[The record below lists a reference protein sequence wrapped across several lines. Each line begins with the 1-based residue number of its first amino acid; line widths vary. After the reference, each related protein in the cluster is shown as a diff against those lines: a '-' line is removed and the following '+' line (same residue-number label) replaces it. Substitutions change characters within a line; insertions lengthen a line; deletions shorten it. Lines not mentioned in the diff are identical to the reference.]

1 MSILEKIFK
10 TRKDITYMLD
20 LDMIEDLSQQ
30 AYVKRL
36 AIDSCIEFVARAVAQ
51 SHFKVLEGNRIQKND
66 VYYKLNI
73 KPNTD
78 LSSDSFWQQVI
89 YKLIY
94 DNEVL
99 IVVSDSKE
107 LLIADSFYR
116 EEYAL
121 YDDIFKDVT
130 VKDYTYQRTFTMQ
143 EVIYLKYNNNK
154 VTHFVE
160 SLFED
165 YGKIFGRMIGAQL
178 KNYQIRGILKSASSA
193 YDEKNIEK
201 LQAFTNKL
209 FNTFNKNQLAIAPLI
224 EGFDYEELSNGG
236 KNSNMPFSEL
246 SELMRD
252 AIKNVALMIGIPPG
266 LIYGET
272 ADLEKNTLVF
282 EKFCLTPLLKKI
294 QNELNAKLITQSM
307 YLKDTRIEIVG
318 VNKKDPLQYAEAIDK
333 LVSSGSFTRNEVR
346 IMLGEEPSDN
356 PELDEYLITKN
367 YEKANSGEND
377 EKEKD
382 ENTLKGVMKMKAEI
396 KGVIVSNEDKWV
408 YEMLGMDSTCPK
420 DVLTQLEFS
429 DEDVDI
435 IINSN
440 GGNLVAGSEI
450 YTHLRAHKGKV
461 NVRITAIAASAA
473 SLIAMAGDHIEMSP
487 VARMMIHNPSSIAQG
502 EAKDLNH
509 AAETLEHVGQ
519 IMAEAYAV
527 RAGKNK
533 QELVEMMARETWLNA
548 DEAIEQGFADSKMF
562 ENDNMQIVA
571 SNTQVLS
578 KDVLNRVTAL
588 VSKTPEVNID
598 IDAIANKVIEKI
610 NMKEKESEI
619 DVADSK
625 VSANGFSRFLF

>member
-209 FNTFNKNQLAIAPLI
+209 FNT
-224 EGFDYEELSNGG
+224 
-236 KNSNMPFSEL
+236 
-246 SELMRD
+246 
-252 AIKNVALMIGIPPG
+252 
-266 LIYGET
+266 
-272 ADLEKNTLVF
+272 
-282 EKFCLTPLLKKI
+282 
-294 QNELNAKLITQSM
+294 
-307 YLKDTRIEIVG
+307 
-318 VNKKDPLQYAEAIDK
+318 
-333 LVSSGSFTRNEVR
+333 
-346 IMLGEEPSDN
+346 
-356 PELDEYLITKN
+356 
-367 YEKANSGEND
+367 
-377 EKEKD
+377 
-382 ENTLKGVMKMKAEI
+382 
-396 KGVIVSNEDKWV
+396 
-408 YEMLGMDSTCPK
+408 
-420 DVLTQLEFS
+420 
-429 DEDVDI
+429 
-435 IINSN
+435 
-440 GGNLVAGSEI
+440 
-450 YTHLRAHKGKV
+450 
-461 NVRITAIAASAA
+461 
-473 SLIAMAGDHIEMSP
+473 
-487 VARMMIHNPSSIAQG
+487 
-502 EAKDLNH
+502 
-509 AAETLEHVGQ
+509 
-519 IMAEAYAV
+519 
-527 RAGKNK
+527 
-533 QELVEMMARETWLNA
+533 
-548 DEAIEQGFADSKMF
+548 
-562 ENDNMQIVA
+562 
-571 SNTQVLS
+571 
-578 KDVLNRVTAL
+578 
-588 VSKTPEVNID
+588 
-598 IDAIANKVIEKI
+598 
-610 NMKEKESEI
+610 
-619 DVADSK
+619 
-625 VSANGFSRFLF
+625 

>member
-1 MSILEKIFK
+1 M
-10 TRKDITYMLD
+10 
-20 LDMIEDLSQQ
+20 
-30 AYVKRL
+30 
-36 AIDSCIEFVARAVAQ
+36 
-51 SHFKVLEGNRIQKND
+51 KV
-66 VYYKLNI
+66 
-73 KPNTD
+73 
-78 LSSDSFWQQVI
+78 
-89 YKLIY
+89 
-94 DNEVL
+94 
-99 IVVSDSKE
+99 
-107 LLIADSFYR
+107 
-116 EEYAL
+116 
-121 YDDIFKDVT
+121 
-130 VKDYTYQRTFTMQ
+130 
-143 EVIYLKYNNNK
+143 
-154 VTHFVE
+154 
-160 SLFED
+160 
-165 YGKIFGRMIGAQL
+165 
-178 KNYQIRGILKSASSA
+178 
-193 YDEKNIEK
+193 
-201 LQAFTNKL
+201 
-209 FNTFNKNQLAIAPLI
+209 
-224 EGFDYEELSNGG
+224 
-236 KNSNMPFSEL
+236 
-246 SELMRD
+246 
-252 AIKNVALMIGIPPG
+252 
-266 LIYGET
+266 
-272 ADLEKNTLVF
+272 
-282 EKFCLTPLLKKI
+282 
-294 QNELNAKLITQSM
+294 
-307 YLKDTRIEIVG
+307 
-318 VNKKDPLQYAEAIDK
+318 
-333 LVSSGSFTRNEVR
+333 
-346 IMLGEEPSDN
+346 
-356 PELDEYLITKN
+356 
-367 YEKANSGEND
+367 
-377 EKEKD
+377 
-382 ENTLKGVMKMKAEI
+382 EI

-450 YTHLRAHKGKV
+450 YIHLRAHKGKV

-578 KDVLNRVTAL
+578 KDVLNRVTGL

>member
-1 MSILEKIFK
+1 M
-10 TRKDITYMLD
+10 
-20 LDMIEDLSQQ
+20 
-30 AYVKRL
+30 
-36 AIDSCIEFVARAVAQ
+36 
-51 SHFKVLEGNRIQKND
+51 KV
-66 VYYKLNI
+66 
-73 KPNTD
+73 
-78 LSSDSFWQQVI
+78 
-89 YKLIY
+89 
-94 DNEVL
+94 
-99 IVVSDSKE
+99 
-107 LLIADSFYR
+107 
-116 EEYAL
+116 
-121 YDDIFKDVT
+121 
-130 VKDYTYQRTFTMQ
+130 
-143 EVIYLKYNNNK
+143 
-154 VTHFVE
+154 
-160 SLFED
+160 
-165 YGKIFGRMIGAQL
+165 
-178 KNYQIRGILKSASSA
+178 
-193 YDEKNIEK
+193 
-201 LQAFTNKL
+201 
-209 FNTFNKNQLAIAPLI
+209 
-224 EGFDYEELSNGG
+224 
-236 KNSNMPFSEL
+236 
-246 SELMRD
+246 
-252 AIKNVALMIGIPPG
+252 
-266 LIYGET
+266 
-272 ADLEKNTLVF
+272 
-282 EKFCLTPLLKKI
+282 
-294 QNELNAKLITQSM
+294 
-307 YLKDTRIEIVG
+307 
-318 VNKKDPLQYAEAIDK
+318 
-333 LVSSGSFTRNEVR
+333 
-346 IMLGEEPSDN
+346 
-356 PELDEYLITKN
+356 
-367 YEKANSGEND
+367 
-377 EKEKD
+377 
-382 ENTLKGVMKMKAEI
+382 EI

-440 GGNLVAGSEI
+440 GDNLVAGSEI

-502 EAKDLNH
+502 EVKDLNH

-533 QELVEMMARETWLNA
+533 QELIEMMAKETWLNA

-571 SNTQVLS
+571 SDTQVLS

>member
-1 MSILEKIFK
+1 
-10 TRKDITYMLD
+10 
-20 LDMIEDLSQQ
+20 
-30 AYVKRL
+30 
-36 AIDSCIEFVARAVAQ
+36 
-51 SHFKVLEGNRIQKND
+51 
-66 VYYKLNI
+66 
-73 KPNTD
+73 
-78 LSSDSFWQQVI
+78 
-89 YKLIY
+89 
-94 DNEVL
+94 
-99 IVVSDSKE
+99 
-107 LLIADSFYR
+107 
-116 EEYAL
+116 
-121 YDDIFKDVT
+121 
-130 VKDYTYQRTFTMQ
+130 
-143 EVIYLKYNNNK
+143 
-154 VTHFVE
+154 
-160 SLFED
+160 
-165 YGKIFGRMIGAQL
+165 
-178 KNYQIRGILKSASSA
+178 
-193 YDEKNIEK
+193 
-201 LQAFTNKL
+201 
-209 FNTFNKNQLAIAPLI
+209 
-224 EGFDYEELSNGG
+224 
-236 KNSNMPFSEL
+236 
-246 SELMRD
+246 
-252 AIKNVALMIGIPPG
+252 
-266 LIYGET
+266 
-272 ADLEKNTLVF
+272 
-282 EKFCLTPLLKKI
+282 
-294 QNELNAKLITQSM
+294 
-307 YLKDTRIEIVG
+307 
-318 VNKKDPLQYAEAIDK
+318 
-333 LVSSGSFTRNEVR
+333 
-346 IMLGEEPSDN
+346 
-356 PELDEYLITKN
+356 
-367 YEKANSGEND
+367 
-377 EKEKD
+377 
-382 ENTLKGVMKMKAEI
+382 MKAEI

-440 GGNLVAGSEI
+440 GGNLVASSEI

-502 EAKDLNH
+502 EVKDLNH

-533 QELVEMMARETWLNA
+533 QELIEMMAKETWLNA

-571 SNTQVLS
+571 SDTQVLS

>member
-1 MSILEKIFK
+1 M
-10 TRKDITYMLD
+10 
-20 LDMIEDLSQQ
+20 
-30 AYVKRL
+30 
-36 AIDSCIEFVARAVAQ
+36 
-51 SHFKVLEGNRIQKND
+51 KV
-66 VYYKLNI
+66 
-73 KPNTD
+73 
-78 LSSDSFWQQVI
+78 
-89 YKLIY
+89 
-94 DNEVL
+94 
-99 IVVSDSKE
+99 
-107 LLIADSFYR
+107 
-116 EEYAL
+116 
-121 YDDIFKDVT
+121 
-130 VKDYTYQRTFTMQ
+130 
-143 EVIYLKYNNNK
+143 
-154 VTHFVE
+154 
-160 SLFED
+160 
-165 YGKIFGRMIGAQL
+165 
-178 KNYQIRGILKSASSA
+178 
-193 YDEKNIEK
+193 
-201 LQAFTNKL
+201 
-209 FNTFNKNQLAIAPLI
+209 
-224 EGFDYEELSNGG
+224 
-236 KNSNMPFSEL
+236 
-246 SELMRD
+246 
-252 AIKNVALMIGIPPG
+252 
-266 LIYGET
+266 
-272 ADLEKNTLVF
+272 
-282 EKFCLTPLLKKI
+282 
-294 QNELNAKLITQSM
+294 
-307 YLKDTRIEIVG
+307 
-318 VNKKDPLQYAEAIDK
+318 
-333 LVSSGSFTRNEVR
+333 
-346 IMLGEEPSDN
+346 
-356 PELDEYLITKN
+356 
-367 YEKANSGEND
+367 
-377 EKEKD
+377 
-382 ENTLKGVMKMKAEI
+382 EI

-440 GGNLVAGSEI
+440 GGNLVASSEI

>member
-1 MSILEKIFK
+1 M
-10 TRKDITYMLD
+10 
-20 LDMIEDLSQQ
+20 
-30 AYVKRL
+30 
-36 AIDSCIEFVARAVAQ
+36 
-51 SHFKVLEGNRIQKND
+51 KV
-66 VYYKLNI
+66 
-73 KPNTD
+73 
-78 LSSDSFWQQVI
+78 
-89 YKLIY
+89 
-94 DNEVL
+94 
-99 IVVSDSKE
+99 
-107 LLIADSFYR
+107 
-116 EEYAL
+116 
-121 YDDIFKDVT
+121 
-130 VKDYTYQRTFTMQ
+130 
-143 EVIYLKYNNNK
+143 
-154 VTHFVE
+154 
-160 SLFED
+160 
-165 YGKIFGRMIGAQL
+165 
-178 KNYQIRGILKSASSA
+178 
-193 YDEKNIEK
+193 
-201 LQAFTNKL
+201 
-209 FNTFNKNQLAIAPLI
+209 
-224 EGFDYEELSNGG
+224 
-236 KNSNMPFSEL
+236 
-246 SELMRD
+246 
-252 AIKNVALMIGIPPG
+252 
-266 LIYGET
+266 
-272 ADLEKNTLVF
+272 
-282 EKFCLTPLLKKI
+282 
-294 QNELNAKLITQSM
+294 
-307 YLKDTRIEIVG
+307 
-318 VNKKDPLQYAEAIDK
+318 
-333 LVSSGSFTRNEVR
+333 
-346 IMLGEEPSDN
+346 
-356 PELDEYLITKN
+356 
-367 YEKANSGEND
+367 
-377 EKEKD
+377 
-382 ENTLKGVMKMKAEI
+382 EI

-450 YTHLRAHKGKV
+450 YTHLRARKGKV

-533 QELVEMMARETWLNA
+533 QELIEMMAKETWLNA

>member
-51 SHFKVLEGNRIQKND
+51 SHFKVLEGNRIQ
-66 VYYKLNI
+66 
-73 KPNTD
+73 
-78 LSSDSFWQQVI
+78 
-89 YKLIY
+89 LIY

-193 YDEKNIEK
+193 YDEKI
-201 LQAFTNKL
+201 QAFTNKL

-382 ENTLKGVMKMKAEI
+382 ENTLKG
-396 KGVIVSNEDKWV
+396 G
-408 YEMLGMDSTCPK
+408 
-420 DVLTQLEFS
+420 
-429 DEDVDI
+429 DEDE
-435 IINSN
+435 S
-440 GGNLVAGSEI
+440 
-450 YTHLRAHKGKV
+450 
-461 NVRITAIAASAA
+461 
-473 SLIAMAGDHIEMSP
+473 GD
-487 VARMMIHNPSSIAQG
+487 
-502 EAKDLNH
+502 
-509 AAETLEHVGQ
+509 
-519 IMAEAYAV
+519 
-527 RAGKNK
+527 
-533 QELVEMMARETWLNA
+533 
-548 DEAIEQGFADSKMF
+548 
-562 ENDNMQIVA
+562 
-571 SNTQVLS
+571 
-578 KDVLNRVTAL
+578 
-588 VSKTPEVNID
+588 
-598 IDAIANKVIEKI
+598 
-610 NMKEKESEI
+610 
-619 DVADSK
+619 
-625 VSANGFSRFLF
+625 

>member
-1 MSILEKIFK
+1 
-10 TRKDITYMLD
+10 
-20 LDMIEDLSQQ
+20 
-30 AYVKRL
+30 
-36 AIDSCIEFVARAVAQ
+36 
-51 SHFKVLEGNRIQKND
+51 
-66 VYYKLNI
+66 
-73 KPNTD
+73 
-78 LSSDSFWQQVI
+78 
-89 YKLIY
+89 
-94 DNEVL
+94 
-99 IVVSDSKE
+99 
-107 LLIADSFYR
+107 
-116 EEYAL
+116 
-121 YDDIFKDVT
+121 
-130 VKDYTYQRTFTMQ
+130 
-143 EVIYLKYNNNK
+143 
-154 VTHFVE
+154 
-160 SLFED
+160 
-165 YGKIFGRMIGAQL
+165 
-178 KNYQIRGILKSASSA
+178 
-193 YDEKNIEK
+193 
-201 LQAFTNKL
+201 
-209 FNTFNKNQLAIAPLI
+209 
-224 EGFDYEELSNGG
+224 
-236 KNSNMPFSEL
+236 
-246 SELMRD
+246 
-252 AIKNVALMIGIPPG
+252 
-266 LIYGET
+266 
-272 ADLEKNTLVF
+272 
-282 EKFCLTPLLKKI
+282 
-294 QNELNAKLITQSM
+294 
-307 YLKDTRIEIVG
+307 
-318 VNKKDPLQYAEAIDK
+318 
-333 LVSSGSFTRNEVR
+333 
-346 IMLGEEPSDN
+346 
-356 PELDEYLITKN
+356 
-367 YEKANSGEND
+367 
-377 EKEKD
+377 
-382 ENTLKGVMKMKAEI
+382 MKAEI

-440 GGNLVAGSEI
+440 GGNLVASSEI

>member
-1 MSILEKIFK
+1 M
-10 TRKDITYMLD
+10 
-20 LDMIEDLSQQ
+20 
-30 AYVKRL
+30 
-36 AIDSCIEFVARAVAQ
+36 
-51 SHFKVLEGNRIQKND
+51 KV
-66 VYYKLNI
+66 
-73 KPNTD
+73 
-78 LSSDSFWQQVI
+78 
-89 YKLIY
+89 
-94 DNEVL
+94 
-99 IVVSDSKE
+99 
-107 LLIADSFYR
+107 
-116 EEYAL
+116 
-121 YDDIFKDVT
+121 
-130 VKDYTYQRTFTMQ
+130 
-143 EVIYLKYNNNK
+143 
-154 VTHFVE
+154 
-160 SLFED
+160 
-165 YGKIFGRMIGAQL
+165 
-178 KNYQIRGILKSASSA
+178 
-193 YDEKNIEK
+193 
-201 LQAFTNKL
+201 
-209 FNTFNKNQLAIAPLI
+209 
-224 EGFDYEELSNGG
+224 
-236 KNSNMPFSEL
+236 
-246 SELMRD
+246 
-252 AIKNVALMIGIPPG
+252 
-266 LIYGET
+266 
-272 ADLEKNTLVF
+272 
-282 EKFCLTPLLKKI
+282 
-294 QNELNAKLITQSM
+294 
-307 YLKDTRIEIVG
+307 
-318 VNKKDPLQYAEAIDK
+318 
-333 LVSSGSFTRNEVR
+333 
-346 IMLGEEPSDN
+346 
-356 PELDEYLITKN
+356 
-367 YEKANSGEND
+367 
-377 EKEKD
+377 
-382 ENTLKGVMKMKAEI
+382 EI

-450 YTHLRAHKGKV
+450 YTHLRAYKGKV

-571 SNTQVLS
+571 SDTQVLS

-625 VSANGFSRFLF
+625 LSANGFSRFLF

>member
-252 AIKNVALMIGIPPG
+252 AIKNVALIIGIPPG

-382 ENTLKGVMKMKAEI
+382 ENTLKG
-396 KGVIVSNEDKWV
+396 G
-408 YEMLGMDSTCPK
+408 
-420 DVLTQLEFS
+420 

>member
-1 MSILEKIFK
+1 
-10 TRKDITYMLD
+10 
-20 LDMIEDLSQQ
+20 
-30 AYVKRL
+30 
-36 AIDSCIEFVARAVAQ
+36 
-51 SHFKVLEGNRIQKND
+51 
-66 VYYKLNI
+66 
-73 KPNTD
+73 
-78 LSSDSFWQQVI
+78 
-89 YKLIY
+89 
-94 DNEVL
+94 
-99 IVVSDSKE
+99 
-107 LLIADSFYR
+107 
-116 EEYAL
+116 
-121 YDDIFKDVT
+121 
-130 VKDYTYQRTFTMQ
+130 
-143 EVIYLKYNNNK
+143 
-154 VTHFVE
+154 
-160 SLFED
+160 
-165 YGKIFGRMIGAQL
+165 
-178 KNYQIRGILKSASSA
+178 
-193 YDEKNIEK
+193 
-201 LQAFTNKL
+201 
-209 FNTFNKNQLAIAPLI
+209 
-224 EGFDYEELSNGG
+224 
-236 KNSNMPFSEL
+236 
-246 SELMRD
+246 
-252 AIKNVALMIGIPPG
+252 
-266 LIYGET
+266 
-272 ADLEKNTLVF
+272 
-282 EKFCLTPLLKKI
+282 
-294 QNELNAKLITQSM
+294 
-307 YLKDTRIEIVG
+307 
-318 VNKKDPLQYAEAIDK
+318 
-333 LVSSGSFTRNEVR
+333 
-346 IMLGEEPSDN
+346 
-356 PELDEYLITKN
+356 
-367 YEKANSGEND
+367 
-377 EKEKD
+377 
-382 ENTLKGVMKMKAEI
+382 MKAEI

-440 GGNLVAGSEI
+440 GGNLVASSEI

-533 QELVEMMARETWLNA
+533 QELIEMMAKETWLNA

-571 SNTQVLS
+571 SDTQVLS

>member
-1 MSILEKIFK
+1 
-10 TRKDITYMLD
+10 
-20 LDMIEDLSQQ
+20 
-30 AYVKRL
+30 
-36 AIDSCIEFVARAVAQ
+36 
-51 SHFKVLEGNRIQKND
+51 
-66 VYYKLNI
+66 
-73 KPNTD
+73 
-78 LSSDSFWQQVI
+78 
-89 YKLIY
+89 
-94 DNEVL
+94 
-99 IVVSDSKE
+99 
-107 LLIADSFYR
+107 
-116 EEYAL
+116 
-121 YDDIFKDVT
+121 
-130 VKDYTYQRTFTMQ
+130 
-143 EVIYLKYNNNK
+143 
-154 VTHFVE
+154 
-160 SLFED
+160 
-165 YGKIFGRMIGAQL
+165 
-178 KNYQIRGILKSASSA
+178 
-193 YDEKNIEK
+193 
-201 LQAFTNKL
+201 
-209 FNTFNKNQLAIAPLI
+209 
-224 EGFDYEELSNGG
+224 
-236 KNSNMPFSEL
+236 
-246 SELMRD
+246 
-252 AIKNVALMIGIPPG
+252 
-266 LIYGET
+266 
-272 ADLEKNTLVF
+272 
-282 EKFCLTPLLKKI
+282 
-294 QNELNAKLITQSM
+294 
-307 YLKDTRIEIVG
+307 
-318 VNKKDPLQYAEAIDK
+318 
-333 LVSSGSFTRNEVR
+333 
-346 IMLGEEPSDN
+346 
-356 PELDEYLITKN
+356 
-367 YEKANSGEND
+367 
-377 EKEKD
+377 
-382 ENTLKGVMKMKAEI
+382 MKAEI

-450 YTHLRAHKGKV
+450 YTHLTAHKGKV

>member
-1 MSILEKIFK
+1 
-10 TRKDITYMLD
+10 
-20 LDMIEDLSQQ
+20 
-30 AYVKRL
+30 
-36 AIDSCIEFVARAVAQ
+36 
-51 SHFKVLEGNRIQKND
+51 
-66 VYYKLNI
+66 
-73 KPNTD
+73 
-78 LSSDSFWQQVI
+78 
-89 YKLIY
+89 
-94 DNEVL
+94 
-99 IVVSDSKE
+99 
-107 LLIADSFYR
+107 
-116 EEYAL
+116 
-121 YDDIFKDVT
+121 
-130 VKDYTYQRTFTMQ
+130 
-143 EVIYLKYNNNK
+143 
-154 VTHFVE
+154 
-160 SLFED
+160 
-165 YGKIFGRMIGAQL
+165 
-178 KNYQIRGILKSASSA
+178 
-193 YDEKNIEK
+193 
-201 LQAFTNKL
+201 
-209 FNTFNKNQLAIAPLI
+209 
-224 EGFDYEELSNGG
+224 
-236 KNSNMPFSEL
+236 
-246 SELMRD
+246 
-252 AIKNVALMIGIPPG
+252 
-266 LIYGET
+266 
-272 ADLEKNTLVF
+272 
-282 EKFCLTPLLKKI
+282 
-294 QNELNAKLITQSM
+294 
-307 YLKDTRIEIVG
+307 
-318 VNKKDPLQYAEAIDK
+318 
-333 LVSSGSFTRNEVR
+333 
-346 IMLGEEPSDN
+346 
-356 PELDEYLITKN
+356 
-367 YEKANSGEND
+367 
-377 EKEKD
+377 
-382 ENTLKGVMKMKAEI
+382 MKAEI

-440 GGNLVAGSEI
+440 GGNLVADSEI

>member
-1 MSILEKIFK
+1 M
-10 TRKDITYMLD
+10 
-20 LDMIEDLSQQ
+20 
-30 AYVKRL
+30 
-36 AIDSCIEFVARAVAQ
+36 
-51 SHFKVLEGNRIQKND
+51 KV
-66 VYYKLNI
+66 
-73 KPNTD
+73 
-78 LSSDSFWQQVI
+78 
-89 YKLIY
+89 
-94 DNEVL
+94 
-99 IVVSDSKE
+99 
-107 LLIADSFYR
+107 
-116 EEYAL
+116 
-121 YDDIFKDVT
+121 
-130 VKDYTYQRTFTMQ
+130 
-143 EVIYLKYNNNK
+143 
-154 VTHFVE
+154 
-160 SLFED
+160 
-165 YGKIFGRMIGAQL
+165 
-178 KNYQIRGILKSASSA
+178 
-193 YDEKNIEK
+193 
-201 LQAFTNKL
+201 
-209 FNTFNKNQLAIAPLI
+209 
-224 EGFDYEELSNGG
+224 
-236 KNSNMPFSEL
+236 
-246 SELMRD
+246 
-252 AIKNVALMIGIPPG
+252 
-266 LIYGET
+266 
-272 ADLEKNTLVF
+272 
-282 EKFCLTPLLKKI
+282 
-294 QNELNAKLITQSM
+294 
-307 YLKDTRIEIVG
+307 
-318 VNKKDPLQYAEAIDK
+318 
-333 LVSSGSFTRNEVR
+333 
-346 IMLGEEPSDN
+346 
-356 PELDEYLITKN
+356 
-367 YEKANSGEND
+367 
-377 EKEKD
+377 
-382 ENTLKGVMKMKAEI
+382 EI

-450 YTHLRAHKGKV
+450 YIHLRAHKGKV

-533 QELVEMMARETWLNA
+533 QELIEMMAKETWLNA

-571 SNTQVLS
+571 SDTQVLS

-625 VSANGFSRFLF
+625 LSANGFSRFLF

>member
-1 MSILEKIFK
+1 
-10 TRKDITYMLD
+10 
-20 LDMIEDLSQQ
+20 
-30 AYVKRL
+30 
-36 AIDSCIEFVARAVAQ
+36 
-51 SHFKVLEGNRIQKND
+51 
-66 VYYKLNI
+66 
-73 KPNTD
+73 
-78 LSSDSFWQQVI
+78 
-89 YKLIY
+89 
-94 DNEVL
+94 
-99 IVVSDSKE
+99 
-107 LLIADSFYR
+107 
-116 EEYAL
+116 
-121 YDDIFKDVT
+121 
-130 VKDYTYQRTFTMQ
+130 
-143 EVIYLKYNNNK
+143 
-154 VTHFVE
+154 
-160 SLFED
+160 
-165 YGKIFGRMIGAQL
+165 
-178 KNYQIRGILKSASSA
+178 
-193 YDEKNIEK
+193 
-201 LQAFTNKL
+201 
-209 FNTFNKNQLAIAPLI
+209 
-224 EGFDYEELSNGG
+224 
-236 KNSNMPFSEL
+236 
-246 SELMRD
+246 
-252 AIKNVALMIGIPPG
+252 
-266 LIYGET
+266 
-272 ADLEKNTLVF
+272 
-282 EKFCLTPLLKKI
+282 
-294 QNELNAKLITQSM
+294 
-307 YLKDTRIEIVG
+307 
-318 VNKKDPLQYAEAIDK
+318 
-333 LVSSGSFTRNEVR
+333 
-346 IMLGEEPSDN
+346 
-356 PELDEYLITKN
+356 
-367 YEKANSGEND
+367 
-377 EKEKD
+377 
-382 ENTLKGVMKMKAEI
+382 MKAEI

-450 YTHLRAHKGKV
+450 YTHLGAHKGKV

>member
-1 MSILEKIFK
+1 
-10 TRKDITYMLD
+10 
-20 LDMIEDLSQQ
+20 
-30 AYVKRL
+30 
-36 AIDSCIEFVARAVAQ
+36 
-51 SHFKVLEGNRIQKND
+51 
-66 VYYKLNI
+66 
-73 KPNTD
+73 
-78 LSSDSFWQQVI
+78 
-89 YKLIY
+89 
-94 DNEVL
+94 
-99 IVVSDSKE
+99 
-107 LLIADSFYR
+107 
-116 EEYAL
+116 
-121 YDDIFKDVT
+121 
-130 VKDYTYQRTFTMQ
+130 
-143 EVIYLKYNNNK
+143 
-154 VTHFVE
+154 
-160 SLFED
+160 
-165 YGKIFGRMIGAQL
+165 
-178 KNYQIRGILKSASSA
+178 
-193 YDEKNIEK
+193 
-201 LQAFTNKL
+201 
-209 FNTFNKNQLAIAPLI
+209 
-224 EGFDYEELSNGG
+224 
-236 KNSNMPFSEL
+236 
-246 SELMRD
+246 
-252 AIKNVALMIGIPPG
+252 
-266 LIYGET
+266 
-272 ADLEKNTLVF
+272 
-282 EKFCLTPLLKKI
+282 
-294 QNELNAKLITQSM
+294 
-307 YLKDTRIEIVG
+307 
-318 VNKKDPLQYAEAIDK
+318 
-333 LVSSGSFTRNEVR
+333 
-346 IMLGEEPSDN
+346 
-356 PELDEYLITKN
+356 
-367 YEKANSGEND
+367 
-377 EKEKD
+377 
-382 ENTLKGVMKMKAEI
+382 MKAEI

-440 GGNLVAGSEI
+440 GGNLVPGSEI

>member
-1 MSILEKIFK
+1 
-10 TRKDITYMLD
+10 
-20 LDMIEDLSQQ
+20 
-30 AYVKRL
+30 
-36 AIDSCIEFVARAVAQ
+36 
-51 SHFKVLEGNRIQKND
+51 
-66 VYYKLNI
+66 
-73 KPNTD
+73 
-78 LSSDSFWQQVI
+78 
-89 YKLIY
+89 
-94 DNEVL
+94 
-99 IVVSDSKE
+99 
-107 LLIADSFYR
+107 
-116 EEYAL
+116 
-121 YDDIFKDVT
+121 
-130 VKDYTYQRTFTMQ
+130 
-143 EVIYLKYNNNK
+143 
-154 VTHFVE
+154 
-160 SLFED
+160 
-165 YGKIFGRMIGAQL
+165 
-178 KNYQIRGILKSASSA
+178 
-193 YDEKNIEK
+193 
-201 LQAFTNKL
+201 
-209 FNTFNKNQLAIAPLI
+209 
-224 EGFDYEELSNGG
+224 
-236 KNSNMPFSEL
+236 
-246 SELMRD
+246 
-252 AIKNVALMIGIPPG
+252 
-266 LIYGET
+266 
-272 ADLEKNTLVF
+272 
-282 EKFCLTPLLKKI
+282 
-294 QNELNAKLITQSM
+294 
-307 YLKDTRIEIVG
+307 
-318 VNKKDPLQYAEAIDK
+318 
-333 LVSSGSFTRNEVR
+333 
-346 IMLGEEPSDN
+346 
-356 PELDEYLITKN
+356 
-367 YEKANSGEND
+367 
-377 EKEKD
+377 
-382 ENTLKGVMKMKAEI
+382 MKAEI

-440 GGNLVAGSEI
+440 GSNLVAGSEI

>member
-1 MSILEKIFK
+1 
-10 TRKDITYMLD
+10 
-20 LDMIEDLSQQ
+20 
-30 AYVKRL
+30 
-36 AIDSCIEFVARAVAQ
+36 
-51 SHFKVLEGNRIQKND
+51 
-66 VYYKLNI
+66 
-73 KPNTD
+73 
-78 LSSDSFWQQVI
+78 
-89 YKLIY
+89 
-94 DNEVL
+94 
-99 IVVSDSKE
+99 
-107 LLIADSFYR
+107 
-116 EEYAL
+116 
-121 YDDIFKDVT
+121 
-130 VKDYTYQRTFTMQ
+130 
-143 EVIYLKYNNNK
+143 
-154 VTHFVE
+154 
-160 SLFED
+160 
-165 YGKIFGRMIGAQL
+165 
-178 KNYQIRGILKSASSA
+178 
-193 YDEKNIEK
+193 
-201 LQAFTNKL
+201 
-209 FNTFNKNQLAIAPLI
+209 
-224 EGFDYEELSNGG
+224 
-236 KNSNMPFSEL
+236 
-246 SELMRD
+246 
-252 AIKNVALMIGIPPG
+252 
-266 LIYGET
+266 
-272 ADLEKNTLVF
+272 
-282 EKFCLTPLLKKI
+282 
-294 QNELNAKLITQSM
+294 
-307 YLKDTRIEIVG
+307 
-318 VNKKDPLQYAEAIDK
+318 
-333 LVSSGSFTRNEVR
+333 
-346 IMLGEEPSDN
+346 
-356 PELDEYLITKN
+356 
-367 YEKANSGEND
+367 
-377 EKEKD
+377 
-382 ENTLKGVMKMKAEI
+382 MKAEI

-450 YTHLRAHKGKV
+450 YTHLHLRAHKGKV

>member
-1 MSILEKIFK
+1 
-10 TRKDITYMLD
+10 
-20 LDMIEDLSQQ
+20 
-30 AYVKRL
+30 
-36 AIDSCIEFVARAVAQ
+36 
-51 SHFKVLEGNRIQKND
+51 
-66 VYYKLNI
+66 
-73 KPNTD
+73 
-78 LSSDSFWQQVI
+78 
-89 YKLIY
+89 
-94 DNEVL
+94 
-99 IVVSDSKE
+99 
-107 LLIADSFYR
+107 
-116 EEYAL
+116 
-121 YDDIFKDVT
+121 
-130 VKDYTYQRTFTMQ
+130 
-143 EVIYLKYNNNK
+143 
-154 VTHFVE
+154 
-160 SLFED
+160 
-165 YGKIFGRMIGAQL
+165 
-178 KNYQIRGILKSASSA
+178 
-193 YDEKNIEK
+193 
-201 LQAFTNKL
+201 
-209 FNTFNKNQLAIAPLI
+209 
-224 EGFDYEELSNGG
+224 
-236 KNSNMPFSEL
+236 
-246 SELMRD
+246 
-252 AIKNVALMIGIPPG
+252 
-266 LIYGET
+266 
-272 ADLEKNTLVF
+272 
-282 EKFCLTPLLKKI
+282 
-294 QNELNAKLITQSM
+294 
-307 YLKDTRIEIVG
+307 
-318 VNKKDPLQYAEAIDK
+318 
-333 LVSSGSFTRNEVR
+333 
-346 IMLGEEPSDN
+346 
-356 PELDEYLITKN
+356 
-367 YEKANSGEND
+367 
-377 EKEKD
+377 
-382 ENTLKGVMKMKAEI
+382 MKAEI

-450 YTHLRAHKGKV
+450 YTHLRGHKGKV